1 MLVGLTGKLRRQS
14 LATTRWVV
22 WSLIVREQLALSID
36 FCMNLLI
43 LNGCMNFGNDE
54 GHDLLKQPLSQK
66 AYPVHEWWI
75 PCTHVEL
82 VIDWLS
88 WTLSLWSHISIYLV
102 LGCRRALWFKA
113 NLSQIWGRLLGK
125 DKRGKTNNSHTKICQ
140 KAANKSCLKKE
151 EISRINVMK

>member
-1 MLVGLTGKLRRQS
+1 MIVISVVCFVWKILCLLNDLNWLITWIEWIVMCRSYALNKYAIIRREWTWIKMLVGLTERLWRQS

-43 LNGCMNFGNDE
+43 LNGCMNFGNDK

-82 VIDWLS
+82 HFFDWLS
-88 WTLSLWSHISIYLV
+88 WTLSLLSH
-102 LGCRRALWFKA
+102 
-113 NLSQIWGRLLGK
+113 NLHLPFLRL
-125 DKRGKTNNSHTKICQ
+125 
-140 KAANKSCLKKE
+140 
-151 EISRINVMK
+151 